1 MAKVLLEK
9 EVKAAQ
15 EDPNLGVSCGQDEED
30 ALKVKVIIYG
40 HLGTTYEGGQSGSP
54 THLLLEVGWVHNTL
68 KTP

>member
-30 ALKVKVIIYG
+30 ALKVKVIIYMDIW
-40 HLGTTYEGGQSGSP
+40 GQRMR
-54 THLLLEVGWVHNTL
+54 VGCSE
-68 KTP
+68 